1 MMTGGRWQ
9 APRDDGVRERMTGVG
24 HLLKGERFHVTR
36 ALVGRPAAWTR
47 TIAHSATSPPPCPG
61 FTARRTGGAAGSPT
75 VSTTDARTPSRG
87 STLVC
92 QARSISLI
100 PDLAQSWIWNWCYH
114 GPVCVR
120 THSVSEWGDSEDDD
134 TQPNDMVQDQ
144 ECSQPVQ
151 WRSTRAPWIPTRL
164 SSPGRDELLV
174 RRISASRQLHS
185 RPGLRDAARMSNQVY
200 LIPTKDDSA
209 DQTYSKHY

>member
-1 MMTGGRWQ
+1 
-9 APRDDGVRERMTGVG
+9 MTGVG

-120 THSVSEWGDSEDDD
+120 THSVSEGGDSEDDD
-134 TQPNDMVQDQ
+134 THLKVAYIVSKDTSTMIWFRTSMASRTRNAVRQ
-144 ECSQPVQ
+144 CSDV
-151 WRSTRAPWIPTRL
+151 RGHSESNTTLTR
-164 SSPGRDELLV
+164 DLV

-185 RPGLRDAARMSNQVY
+185 RPGLRDDARVSNRGSRPAANNVEVQHCGTIMWIRS
-200 LIPTKDDSA
+200 T
-209 DQTYSKHY
+209 